1 MKDCSEDSLVEMY
14 VKFWEPYAKQKAAK
28 GVDVVKHVPDWLPT
42 INGMTVERVSAFE
55 VRLHHVPRGSVLM
68 IREAVKGRVVD
79 ELGWT
84 EEPSHVVTIG
94 IKMD

>member
-1 MKDCSEDSLVEMY
+1 MKDNKEDLVEMF
-14 VKFWEPYAKQKAAK
+14 VKFWEPYAKRLAAK
-28 GVDVVKHVPDWLPT
+28 GIDVVKRVPDWLPK
-42 INGMTVERVSAFE
+42 ISGVTVERVSAFE
-55 VRLHHVPRGSVLM
+55 VRLHHVPRERILR
-68 IREAVKGRVVD
+68 IREAVKRQVVD